1 MSGIHAHTAFVA
13 ERQIPPSEPPA
24 ATTGLIGWLRENLF
38 SGVFNSILTILAI
51 ALVVLI
57 VPGAIEW
64 TFVNGVFYADNIR
77 ECRAVLAIPV
87 LTDYAA
93 TNGIDLN
100 RAAMAAMGL
109 EERHKYLV
117 DIIGGPARELDVPA
131 GACWAVIVD
140 RFDQF
145 IYGFYPGEL
154 RWRANLAFV
163 LMLVAIAFV
172 LFDNMP
178 FRRYGMIFSFLYPI
192 VGFYLIWG
200 GGVDWFVAIIPGMM
214 AAIII
219 FFLGAQTF
227 REFGFQP
234 AQAIQGAQF
243 GSGIFFLL
251 YMAIVI
257 FMALFTEGGT
267 VFTYGFE
274 PVESAKIGGFLL
286 ALIIGI
292 SGIVFSLPLGILLAL
307 GRRSNMPFIQGIS
320 IVFIEFIRGVPLI
333 TLLFVAN
340 SVLQYFAPP
349 GEEQLDKILRVIIM
363 VTLFSAAYM
372 AEVVRGGL
380 AALPQG
386 QYEAGDSL
394 GLNYWQSMR
403 LIILPQALKISIPNI
418 VSSFIGLFKD
428 TTLVVVIGLLDPI
441 GLIGTIRAH
450 ADWNGLVW
458 EFYIFVALFFFIFC
472 FGMSRYSI
480 YLERKL
486 ATDRR

>member
-1 MSGIHAHTAFVA
+1 MSDRQIAFVA
-13 ERQIPPSEPPA
+13 DGQIPPSPPPA
-24 ATTGLIGWLRENLF
+24 ATTGVLGWLRENLF
-38 SGVFNSILTILAI
+38 SGIFNSILTIFSILLI
-51 ALVVLI
+51 VFI
-57 VPGAIEW
+57 VPGALEW
-64 TFVNGVFYADNIR
+64 ALVNGIFDAGNIR

-87 LTDYAA
+87 LTDHA
-93 TNGIDLN
+93 TANGITLD
-100 RAAMAAMGL
+100 RAAMSTMGL
-109 EERHKYLV
+109 EAQHKYLLGAV
-117 DIIGGPARELDVPA
+117 GDAAKDLHVPA

-145 IYGFYPGEL
+145 IYGFYPEDL
-154 RWRANLAFV
+154 RWRANLAFI
-163 LMLVAIAFV
+163 LMLLAIAFV
-172 LFDNMP
+172 LFDKIP
-178 FRRYGMIFSFLYPI
+178 FRRYGMVFSFLYPI
-192 VGFYLIWG
+192 IGFYLIWG

-214 AAIII
+214 ASIII
-219 FFLGAQTF
+219 FFLGEQTF
-227 REFGFQP
+227 KEFGFQP
-234 AQAIQGAQF
+234 AQAIQGAQY

-257 FMALFTEGGT
+257 FMALFSDGGA

-286 ALIIGI
+286 ALIIGL
-292 SGIVFSLPLGILLAL
+292 SGIVFSLPLGVLLAL
-307 GRRSNMPFIQGIS
+307 GRRSGMPFIQGVS

-340 SVLQYFAPP
+340 SVLNYFAPP
-349 GEEQLDKILRVIIM
+349 GQTTMDIILRVIIM
-363 VTLFSAAYM
+363 VTLFSSAYM

-380 AALPQG
+380 AALSQG

-450 ADWNGLVW
+450 SDWNGLVW

-486 ATDRR
+486 ATDRQ